1 MGRMVSTLLKRGA
14 MTGVAVIGLE
24 AAYAILRP
32 SPELTSFDPSA
43 EFGDPAHP
51 TLRVAVL
58 GDSSVTAPGVS
69 GPEDI
74 WVTVICRRLADT
86 RHVILKS
93 FAVGGSMAHDVRAE
107 QMEDA
112 IRFEPDL
119 ILLSVGANDVIKGV
133 PRTRFASNLDRLVA
147 GLSATGA
154 TVVSSGVGVMGSVP
168 RLFPPLSTLMSRRA
182 ERFDR
187 VHWEVAAIHGTHVVD
202 QRSDDP
208 RVWFRD
214 RTLWAEDLFHVSAA
228 GHARWAETAWR
239 TIGPLYDGDRESG

>member
-1 MGRMVSTLLKRGA
+1 MVKTLLRRGA
-14 MTGVAVIGLE
+14 LTGVAVIGLE

-32 SPELTSFDPSA
+32 SPQLDSFDPSG
-43 EFGDPAHP
+43 EFGDPDQP

-74 WVTVICRRLADT
+74 WVTVICQRLAAH
-86 RHVILKS
+86 RHVILQS
-93 FAVGGSMAHDVRAE
+93 FAVGGSMAHDVIAE
-107 QMEDA
+107 QLEDA
-112 IRFEPDL
+112 IHFQPDL
-119 ILLSVGANDVIKGV
+119 VLVSVGANDVIKGV
-133 PRTRFASNLDRLVA
+133 PRGRFASNLDRLVA
-147 GLSATGA
+147 MLSATGA
-154 TVVSSGVGVMGSVP
+154 TVVQSGVGVMGSMP
-168 RLFPPLSTLMSRRA
+168 RLFPPLSNLMSRRA

-187 VHWEVAAIHGTHVVD
+187 VHWEVAATHGTRVVD

-214 RTLWAEDLFHVSAA
+214 RSLWADDLFHVSAA

-239 TIGPLYDGDRESG
+239 TIGPLYNGQSASA